1 MNKLLLFAILITVIS
16 SNAMA
21 QETPKAEVF
30 GGYAYAG
37 TGSNGF
43 DVSVVGNVNNWLG
56 LGADISGQYTRT
68 NENGI
73 REKINAHSFLFGPRF
88 SLRKNK
94 WVTPFGQAMF
104 GVSRIH
110 TQTNEFGPIVSFSDK
125 SFGMALGGGLDVTLN
140 DTFAI
145 RAIQLDY
152 LRTQFFNQTQ
162 NKGRIAFGVVMRF
175 GKK

>member
-1 MNKLLLFAILITVIS
+1 MNKLLLFAIVITALHS
-16 SNAMA
+16 TAMA
-21 QETPKAEVF
+21 QAPKAEVF

-43 DVSVVGNVNNWLG
+43 DMSVVGNVNNWFG

-125 SFGMALGGGLDVTLN
+125 TFGMALGGGLDVRLN
-140 DTFAI
+140 DTVAI